1 MLHCEDPRTFAKIGM
16 KMGIL
21 QTLFQGRK
29 TRRFAAWQIELTT
42 LCALRCTMCIKEEYK
57 NWHRKD
63 MDIDDFKKI
72 VPYMK
77 DVENV
82 VLEGWGESLLHK
94 DLVECI
100 HLVKKEGAKA
110 GFVTSGAGLT
120 DEYATKLISAGV
132 DFIGFSLSGATP
144 ETHNS
149 IRVNS
154 DFDTLINSIK
164 LFKKLSDKYVPH
176 NKPKMHIVYLMLK
189 ENIGELP
196 VLIDLAK
203 KIDID
208 EIVLLNIIQ
217 ISNLWQDDKKVFTCN
232 DGGPYKELV
241 KKVVNKA
248 GQSNIKLTIPNLSP
262 VEVSICSENPLKNLY
277 ISVEGEVSP
286 CVYLYPPVASPFK
299 RVFCG
304 QKYDTDKVSFGNIF
318 RESFESIWDKKE
330 YVDFRDCFIQRQQ
343 KFKEVYQSFLEM
355 KKPEK
360 SDIPL
365 TPLPCRTCYKMLGF

>member
-1 MLHCEDPRTFAKIGM
+1 
-16 KMGIL
+16 MGIL
-21 QTLFQGRK
+21 QTLFRGRK
-29 TRRFAAWQIELTT
+29 RRRFAAWQIELTT
-42 LCALRCTMCIKEEYK
+42 LCPLRCTMCIKEEYRD
-57 NWHRKD
+57 WHRKD

-77 DVENV
+77 DVESV

-94 DLVECI
+94 DLIECI
-100 HLVKKEGAKA
+100 HLAKKEGTQV
-110 GFVTSGAGLT
+110 GFVTSGMGLT
-120 DEYATKLISAGV
+120 DEYTTKLTRAGV

-164 LFKKLSDKYVPH
+164 LFKKLSDKYTPP

-196 VLIDLAK
+196 ILIDLAK
-203 KIDID
+203 EIDIE

-217 ISNLWQDDKKVFTCN
+217 ISNPWQDDKKVFTCN
-232 DGGPYKELV
+232 DGESYRELI
-241 KKVVNKA
+241 KKVLNKA
-248 GQSNIKLTIPNLSP
+248 RQSNIKLTIPNLSP
-262 VEVSICSENPLKNLY
+262 GEVSVCSENPLKNLY

-286 CVYLYPPVASPFK
+286 CVYLYPPVTSPFK
-299 RVFCG
+299 RVFYG
-304 QKYDTDKVSFGNIF
+304 QEYDIDKVSFGNIF
-318 RESFESIWDKKE
+318 RESFESIWDKKG
-330 YVDFRDCFIQRQQ
+330 YVNFRDCFIQRQQ
-343 KFKEVYQSFLEM
+343 KFKEVYQPFLEM

-365 TPLPCRTCYKMLGF
+365 TPLPCKTCYKMFGF

>member
-1 MLHCEDPRTFAKIGM
+1 
-16 KMGIL
+16 MGIL

-42 LCALRCTMCIKEEYK
+42 LCPLQCTMCIKEEYRD
-57 NWHRKD
+57 WHRKT

-77 DVENV
+77 DVESV

-94 DLVECI
+94 DLIECI
-100 HLVKKEGAKA
+100 HLAKKEGTQV
-110 GFVTSGAGLT
+110 GFVTSGMGLT
-120 DEYATKLISAGV
+120 DECAAKLISAGV

-149 IRVNS
+149 VRVNS

-164 LFKKLSDKYVPH
+164 LFKKLSGKYAPTD
-176 NKPKMHIVYLMLK
+176 KPKMHIVYLMLK

-203 KIDID
+203 EVGVE
-208 EIVLLNIIQ
+208 EIILLNIIQ

-232 DGGPYKELV
+232 DEEPYKELI

-262 VEVSICSENPLKNLY
+262 GEVSVCSENPLKNLY
-277 ISVEGEVSP
+277 ISVDGKVSP
-286 CVYLYPPVASPFK
+286 CIYLYPPVASPFK

-304 QKYDTDKVSFGNIF
+304 REYDIDKVGFGNIF
-318 RESFESIWDKKE
+318 REPFELIWNRKE
-330 YVDFRDCFIQRQQ
+330 YADFRDCFIQRQQ
-343 KFKEVYQSFLEM
+343 KFKEVYRSFLEM
-355 KKPEK
+355 KKLEK
-360 SDIPL
+360 TDIPPP
-365 TPLPCRTCYKMLGF
+365 PLPCRTCHKMLGL

>member
-1 MLHCEDPRTFAKIGM
+1 
-16 KMGIL
+16 
-21 QTLFQGRK
+21 
-29 TRRFAAWQIELTT
+29 
-42 LCALRCTMCIKEEYK
+42 
-57 NWHRKD
+57 

-77 DVENV
+77 DVESV

-94 DLVECI
+94 DLIECI
-100 HLVKKEGAKA
+100 HLAKKEGTQV
-110 GFVTSGAGLT
+110 GFVTSGMGLT
-120 DEYATKLISAGV
+120 DEYTTKLIRAGV

-164 LFKKLSDKYVPH
+164 LFKKLSDKYAPPS
-176 NKPKMHIVYLMLK
+176 KPKMHIVYLMLK

-203 KIDID
+203 EIGIE

-217 ISNLWQDDKKVFTCN
+217 ISNPWQDDKKVFTC
-232 DGGPYKELV
+232 DDEKTHKELI
-241 KKVVNKA
+241 KKVLNKA
-248 GQSNIKLTIPNLSP
+248 GQSNIKLAMPNLSP
-262 VEVSICSENPLKNLY
+262 GEVSVCSENPLKNLY

-304 QKYDTDKVSFGNIF
+304 QEHNIDKVSFGNIF
-318 RESFESIWDKKE
+318 CEPFESIWNRKE

-360 SDIPL
+360 SDIPH
-365 TPLPCRTCYKMLGF
+365 PPRPCRTCYKMFGF

>member
-1 MLHCEDPRTFAKIGM
+1 
-16 KMGIL
+16 MGIL

-29 TRRFAAWQIELTT
+29 TRQFAAWQIELTT
-42 LCALRCTMCIKEEYK
+42 LCPLRCTMCIKEEYRD
-57 NWHRKD
+57 WHRKD
-63 MDIDDFKKI
+63 MDINDFKKI

-77 DVENV
+77 NVKSV

-94 DLVECI
+94 DLIECI
-100 HLVKKEGAKA
+100 HLAKKEGTQV
-110 GFVTSGAGLT
+110 GFVTSGMGLT
-120 DEYATKLISAGV
+120 DEYTTKLIRAGV

-164 LFKKLSDKYVPH
+164 LFKKLSDKYAPP

-203 KIDID
+203 EIDIE

-217 ISNLWQDDKKVFTCN
+217 ISNSWQDDKKVFTCN
-232 DGGPYKELV
+232 NEEPYKELLI
-241 KKVVNKA
+241 KAVNKA
-248 GQSNIKLTIPNLSP
+248 RRSNIRLVIPNVTP
-262 VEVSICSENPLKNLY
+262 DEVSVCSENPLKNLY

-304 QKYDTDKVSFGNIF
+304 QEHNIDKVSFGNIF
-318 RESFESIWDKKE
+318 REPFESIWNRKE
-330 YVDFRDCFIQRQQ
+330 YADFRGCFIQRQQ
-343 KFKEVYQSFLEM
+343 NFKEAFQSFLDL
-355 KKPEK
+355 KKPEV
-360 SDIPL
+360 SELPPP
-365 TPLPCRTCYKMLGF
+365 PLPCRTCYKMLGF